1 MNEEELTPH
10 FEELKK
16 ELEGKID
23 DAQLKKELNTYLNE
37 YRVTIDAAKRGI
49 KRKYGVDPTLA
60 FVTGDSITKKISDL
74 AGTEMNVDIIAR
86 AVFTEKKTVSVRGE
100 QKTIVSGILGDETG
114 TAPFTVWEGV
124 NVDLVKGE
132 TYRFKNAYTKTWNE
146 KVQVNLGSRGKVEK
160 AEGVKLDVPDR
171 ALSADT
177 TDVKIGDVRDGIGN
191 VNVTGR
197 ILSVETRSI
206 TVKGETK
213 EVHSGLIADDTGKI
227 QFSAWNDYN
236 LKKDES
242 VCIKNAYI
250 RSWKGIPQLNLGDRC
265 EVSRVDDSFGE
276 IDAAASS
283 KKTVSEIMSAGGGLD
298 VSITGTVVDMRGGSG
313 LIKRCPQCNRSV
325 LNDECATHG
334 SVTPV
339 FDLRMKLTLD
349 DGTGAISAIV
359 NRPDTE
365 RLIGV
370 TLAAAEGLA
379 KAHGDIEVVAREIA
393 PKIIM
398 KKVTVTGNVLID
410 EYGPM
415 MIVKKVE
422 ADVVDVKAEA
432 ERLLKEL
439 EAAL

>member
-16 ELEGKID
+16 ELEGKITD
-23 DAQLKKELNTYLNE
+23 EQLRKELNTYLNE
-37 YRVTIDAAKRGI
+37 YRVTIEAAKRGI
-49 KRKYGVDPTLA
+49 KRKYGVDPTLS
-60 FVTGDSITKKISDL
+60 FVTGDSISKKISDL
-74 AGTEMNVDIIAR
+74 TGTEMNVDILAR
-86 AVFTEKKTVSVRGE
+86 AVFTEKKTVTVRGE
-100 QKTIVSGILGDETG
+100 SKTIVSGILGDETG

-132 TYRFKNAYTKTWNE
+132 TYLFKNAYTKKWNE
-146 KVQVNLGSRGKVEK
+146 KVQINLGSRGKVEK
-160 AEGVKLDVPDR
+160 PEGVKVDVPDKII
-171 ALSADT
+171 AAESAEI
-177 TDVKIGDVRDGIGN
+177 KIGDIRDGAGN
-191 VNVTGR
+191 VTVTGR
-197 ILSVETRSI
+197 ILSVETRNI

-213 EVHSGLIADDTGKI
+213 VVHSGLIADDTGKI

-236 LKKDES
+236 LKEKDS
-242 VCIKNAYI
+242 ICIKNAYI

-265 EVSRVDDSFGE
+265 EVSKVADSFGV

-283 KKTVSEIMSAGGGLD
+283 RKTVADIMSIGGGLD
-298 VSITGTVVDMRGGSG
+298 VSISGTVVDLRGGSG
-313 LIKRCPQCNRSV
+313 LINRCPQCNRSV
-325 LNDECATHG
+325 LNDECTAHG
-334 SVTPV
+334 KVTPV
-339 FDLRMKLTLD
+339 FDLRMKLTID

-359 NRPDTE
+359 NRQDTE
-365 RLIGV
+365 RITGV

-379 KAHGDIEVVAREIA
+379 KARGDTEIVAREMA

-398 KKVTVTGNVLID
+398 KRITVTGNVLSD

-422 ADVVDVKAEA
+422 EAKVDVKGEA
-432 ERLLKEL
+432 ERLFKEV